1 MTLQEEQM
9 DPAHPYMPRRRVLR
23 WALGVG
29 GLTLLAACGPS
40 SQSASKP
47 TTSGTPNVAAAAVSL
62 TAAPDSPR
70 TTLTPTTGRPK
81 RGGVLK
87 AQRQN
92 NWATHDPHLAQTG
105 STDLPLVFDYLT
117 RLDRNPVS
125 GAFEVRPSLAESWEL
140 PDPTTVVFKLRPGVK
155 FHDGTDCDAAA
166 VKWNLERLA
175 THPQSG
181 GKNHTASIAGV
192 EAVDAR
198 TVRLTLKAPNPVLFV
213 NLSNDADSVG
223 GIMSPTHWQ
232 KVGDAGVAKEPV
244 GSGPFRM
251 VDYRPGSVATY
262 RRFDTYWKTGADGQ
276 PLPYLD
282 EVQIIFQQDSSAALL
297 QLRAGDLDVISTIA
311 GRDVA
316 GVKSNPALSY
326 LELLWQSS
334 QYCLCFNAR
343 PGSRFAGEQMK
354 KVRQAVF
361 QAIDRDAVAR
371 TIGLGLGE
379 ANYYHSLPGSIGY
392 SDQVPRYTYD
402 PAKAKQLLAE
412 AGFAEGLDVQLDFIS
427 RPEDTQ
433 NAQIYQ
439 QMLGQVGIRLIL
451 QPFERVAWV
460 ERTLSG
466 SFEFASFISGT
477 RPDPDL
483 VLGYRFGAA
492 GAGNYSA
499 WVHPDV
505 EAALSEGRSTYDSAR
520 RQAAYE
526 KVQAAVH
533 ADAYYG
539 FIWRRRGTVAST
551 SALKDF
557 EPPLSNLFNNST
569 EVWLDR

>member
-1 MTLQEEQM
+1 MEARITRRAILRLVVGAGGISVLSACS
-9 DPAHPYMPRRRVLR
+9 PAASP
-23 WALGVG
+23 G
-29 GLTLLAACGPS
+29 
-40 SQSASKP
+40 SKP
-47 TTSGTPNVAAAAVSL
+47 GASATANVAAASVSL
-62 TAAPDSPR
+62 TPGTESAPAGLTPR
-70 TTLTPTTGRPK
+70 TTQIK
-81 RGGVLK
+81 RGGVVK
-87 AQRQN
+87 TQRQN

-105 STDLPLVFDYLT
+105 STDFPLVFDYLT
-117 RLDRNPVS
+117 RLDRSPTTN
-125 GAFEVRPSLAESWEL
+125 AFETRPGLAESWEV
-140 PDPTTVVFKLRPGVK
+140 PDPTTVVFKIRPGVK

-166 VKWNLERLA
+166 VKWNLERLM

-181 GKNHTASIAGV
+181 GKNHTASIATI
-192 EAVDAR
+192 EAPDAR
-198 TVRLTLKAPNPVLFV
+198 TVRLTLKEPNPVLFV
-213 NLSNDADSVG
+213 NLSTDADGVA

-232 KVGDAGVAKEPV
+232 KVGDAGVAREPV
-244 GSGPFRM
+244 GTGPFRM
-251 VDYRPGSVATY
+251 TDYRPGSVATY
-262 RRFDTYWKTGADGQ
+262 SRFDKYWKAGADGQ

-282 EVQIIFQQDSSAALL
+282 EIQIVFQQDTSAALL
-297 QLRAGDLDVISTIA
+297 QLRAGDLDVVSYVA
-311 GRDVA
+311 GRDVS
-316 GVKSNPALSY
+316 GVKANPALAY
-326 LELLWQSS
+326 MEVPWQAS

-343 PGSRFAGEQMK
+343 VGSRFAGEEMK

-361 QAIDRDAVAR
+361 YAIDRDAVAR

-379 ANYYHSLPGSIGY
+379 SNYYHSLPGSLGY
-392 SDQVPRYTYD
+392 SDQVPKYTYE

-412 AGFAEGLDVQLDFIS
+412 AGYADGIEVRLDFIS

-439 QMLGQVGIRLIL
+439 QMLGQIGIRLTL

-483 VLGYRFGAA
+483 VLGYRFGSA
-492 GAGNYSA
+492 GAGNYSG
-499 WVHPDV
+499 WVHPEV
-505 EAALSEGRSTYDSAR
+505 EAGLSEGRSTYDTAR

-526 KVQAAVH
+526 RVQKAVYD
-533 ADAYYG
+533 DAYYG
-539 FIWRRRGTVAST
+539 FVWRRKQTVAST

-557 EPPLSNLFNNST
+557 EPPLSNLFKNST